1 MNHGES
7 VALTSVVVFAPGSFL
22 SRERFHTL
30 FPSSPTYHL
39 PLRNKNGASYSGID
53 NRRRRRLLLRL
64 PRDDC
69 HLRPEP
75 ARQRHLLGCS
85 CLRRLLGLAVLPPLA
100 PRQKKKKIIAMDP
113 LEDAPFPPAPA
124 VASPPPAPV
133 AASPPPAPPVV
144 SFAGPKVFVLS
155 PLRGNPYD
163 VDRYYYSPS
172 ADVTQGDYAALLS
185 FAAHYG
191 YPIAIIH
198 CPDIAAFQA
207 SYPSAIVRP
216 FSEVPPPFLRRGYEL
231 MHSSITS
238 TSPPRGDS
246 ESLLSHDPSA
256 PSAQVSLR
264 GNDPPSVVAGIRA
277 SSTVMSPAGMGAR
290 PPPWASTA
298 RPDPDGLDAPLPFM
312 GGMGGPR
319 FFGRSSSSFGHP
331 PHQPSLGSGLS
342 TSSMAVYYRQL
353 NFPGPIPEGIPTVV
367 FGWGHRPPPPSR
379 HGGFDHASVP
389 PADGGYRHAT
399 SDLV

>member
-1 MNHGES
+1 MPLVPSSHAS
-7 VALTSVVVFAPGSFL
+7 AFTHSFL
-22 SRERFHTL
+22 RALPIICPFAAG
-30 FPSSPTYHL
+30 SPDEIR
-39 PLRNKNGASYSGID
+39 LRNKNGASYSGID

-75 ARQRHLLGCS
+75 ARQRHLLGRS

-100 PRQKKKKIIAMDP
+100 PRQKKKKKTIAMDP
-113 LEDAPFPPAPA
+113 LEHAPL
-124 VASPPPAPV
+124 
-133 AASPPPAPPVV
+133 PPAPPVV

-256 PSAQVSLR
+256 PSAPVSLR

-277 SSTVMSPAGMGAR
+277 SSTVMSTAGMGAR
-290 PPPWASTA
+290 PPPRASTA
-298 RPDPDGLDAPLPFM
+298 RPDPDGLDAPLLFM

-331 PHQPSLGSGLS
+331 PHHPSLGSGFS
-342 TSSMAVYYRQL
+342 TSSMAKNYRQL
-353 NFPGPIPEGIPTVV
+353 NFPSLAGVTV
-367 FGWGHRPPPPSR
+367 PPLP
-379 HGGFDHASVP
+379 HLMGGFLLLLLLRWDIIMRLHRWRLPLLLLLCRIVLCPMKISLP
-389 PADGGYRHAT
+389 RRI
-399 SDLV
+399 